1 MTEGILE
8 AKLACRKLGPGES
21 GAYRALRL
29 ESLRRFPDSFGATY
43 EEEAS
48 QARLPFEVAIEERS
62 AEKFVVGTFAGDR
75 LVAIAAFARVQ
86 GRKRRHR
93 GDISGVFV
101 DPTHRGRSVGEALM
115 RKLLQLAFALDGVD
129 QVELRVVSTNAAGLR
144 LYAKL
149 GFEQFGLQKDFFKD
163 AGLRWDQCFMALTR
177 ERYVISLLTSR

>member
-8 AKLACRKLGPGES
+8 AKLACRKLEPGES

-29 ESLRRFPDSFGATY
+29 ESLRRYPDSFGATY
-43 EEEAS
+43 DEEARE
-48 QARLPFEVAIEERS
+48 ARLPFEIAIEERK

-101 DPTHRGRSVGEALM
+101 DPGHRGRSVGEALM
-115 RKLLQLAFALDGVD
+115 RKLLQLAFALEGID

-149 GFEQFGLQKDFFKD
+149 GFEQFGLQKNFFKD
-163 AGLRWDQCFMALTR
+163 AGLSWDQCFLALTR
-177 ERYVISLLTSR
+177 ERYVIEFSP